1 MMSVQGQEMA
11 MSINE
16 KQSADDSGRRDE
28 ARRKR
33 RTAWIALSI
42 ALAFFAGVILKRVL
56 LG

>member
-1 MMSVQGQEMA
+1 MMSAQGQEMA

-16 KQSADDSGRRDE
+16 KQQAHDSGRRDD

-42 ALAFFAGVILKRVL
+42 AAAFFVGVILKRVL

>member
-1 MMSVQGQEMA
+1 MMSFDGPELS
-11 MSINE
+11 MSTNHE
-16 KQSADDSGRRDE
+16 QPDAGRAGD

-42 ALAFFAGVILKRVL
+42 ALAFFAGVILKRIL

>member
-1 MMSVQGQEMA
+1 MMALHGPEPSLASKHEQPDA
-11 MSINE
+11 
-16 KQSADDSGRRDE
+16 GRAGD

-42 ALAFFAGVILKRVL
+42 ALAFFAGVILKRIL

>member
-1 MMSVQGQEMA
+1 MVSLNGPELTMSTNHEQPDAGR
-11 MSINE
+11 
-16 KQSADDSGRRDE
+16 ADD

-42 ALAFFAGVILKRVL
+42 ALVFFAGVILKRIL